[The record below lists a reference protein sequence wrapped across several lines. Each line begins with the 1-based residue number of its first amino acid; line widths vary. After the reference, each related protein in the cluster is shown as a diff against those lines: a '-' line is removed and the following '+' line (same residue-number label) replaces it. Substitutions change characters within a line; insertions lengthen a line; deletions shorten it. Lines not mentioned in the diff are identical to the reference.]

1 MEVETYNGW
10 ENKFTWLI
18 HLHLS
23 NEERLMNEITALVA
37 GEPNDGSAGRL
48 IEMWVKI
55 ALTNWLT
62 SLPGRNKLHDEEM
75 RLFAWDLVGSALAYA
90 DWVRLV
96 EMVIGEAQTSD
107 NLFTL
112 TLSRSILNSQQ
123 FQQQAQILMS
133 EATSLYAAAD
143 VLKDWFEVQVDA
155 WIAAPASRQWKRS
168 PISAVASDLIQNT
181 YTLIFWEHVA
191 RAFRPG
197 Y

>member
-112 TLSRSILNSQQ
+112 TLSRSILNTSQL
-123 FQQQAQILMS
+123 QQEVSALVS
-133 EATSLYAAAD
+133 EALSLYAAAD
-143 VLKDWFEVQVDA
+143 ALKDWFEVQVD
-155 WIAAPASRQWKRS
+155 
-168 PISAVASDLIQNT
+168 T
-181 YTLIFWEHVA
+181 
-191 RAFRPG
+191 
-197 Y
+197 